1 MDNGDLAEV
10 TYSIAAMTLLQLDL
24 YDNISEAS
32 AYLKNLVHSGKAL
45 EKFRELIIAQG
56 GAAEVIDNYDKFT
69 LPCYKVECESKRTV
83 IFRILMLIMFHVP
96 LRLSGQPEKT
106 AQSRLI

>member
-69 LPCYKVECESKRTV
+69 LPCYKVECESKKE
-83 IFRILMLIMFHVP
+83 
-96 LRLSGQPEKT
+96 RLYSEY
-106 AQSRLI
+106 